1 MHRQYAQVII
11 SYLISGCTYAGA
23 WGAGEGMTLAFVDI
37 WDYGNIKDGKGLWGR
52 GGGTNGFWRYLER
65 FGG

>member
-1 MHRQYAQVII
+1 MII

-23 WGAGEGMTLAFVDI
+23 WGAGEDMTLAFVDI
-37 WDYGNIKDGKGLWGR
+37 WDYGDIKEGKELLGR
-52 GGGTNGFWRYLER
+52 GGGTNGFWRNSEG